1 MSILNIIRQTNKPI
15 AKQSDSIRTNGL
27 SLLLSMIFIGLC
39 YTTHVQAVTYA
50 NASTP
55 YNWIDASS
63 HFKLGPLGSTNSAY
77 TSVHAFYNAV
87 GCGTPLPSIDDD
99 ITDPIDI
106 GFTFMYSGINFTQ
119 LRIMS
124 NGRLQFGSTN
134 ATCGYGTPVTQILY
148 PDASLNYSMRIYGG
162 DLDPSLQSDIGTAS
176 GYITPCTSRST
187 CYVSYMTLGTAPY
200 RQFVVTWNNVPEWTS
215 YSGPS
220 GNISLQMI
228 LQENGEFIYQYGG
241 YTAHNTAGYSYALD
255 SAASQKGWQADII
268 DYDIPSIGFPP
279 SNTAIKFYIPR
290 PVAEYRMEQPSW
302 NGIANEVY
310 DTSGNGRHGVAVGAA
325 QTTASGYSCRGAAF
339 PANTSAATDAI
350 NTKINIP
357 TTVGG
362 VGTMTFWYHPSQWVG
377 SSSDAQLVDASVS
390 ASSTNNQWFYLQKHS
405 IDSSHSTL
413 KFVIDDGTTTT
424 RVAET
429 GNLTST
435 TPVAG
440 WVHIA
445 VSWNFNALAA
455 DKSDHM
461 RIYVNGLQ
469 QNVYVNG
476 VQQNESSF
484 TSSGT
489 VLPASG
495 TQYPL
500 YLGDNGLSDTS
511 PNGTGNSA
519 NGVIDEFRIYNY
531 EGGIAL
537 VQRDMLQ
544 AATACLSSYAV
555 TNNSSGSVCQVN
567 NVTVTAKDG
576 NNGSGNNIIMPNNT
590 TTITLKTST
599 GQGDW
604 TLISGYGV
612 LNNGTANDGI
622 ATYLFNGEY
631 QAVFGLTDLNAGS
644 VSINV
649 TDGQIAGNVSTTSLA
664 SCTGQFGCLETS
676 ITPYSTSTAKLYTK
690 LVGTSFNVD
699 VVASDTSGVQ
709 NINYVPSG
717 SNTPKT
723 VTVDLVDGNG
733 ATACASRTSR
743 VSAISA
749 VFAPYNTTNPGR
761 TTTNTMTVNQAYS
774 NLLCRVTDNNQ
785 SPAIVSCSVDAF
797 SVRPGAVTMA
807 TSANAAS
814 LSVSATPTIK
824 AGNNFTTSATTSTS
838 ATDTYAGVLSVD
850 TSKLTVQATGA
861 LGSLTSFKPDNTVLT
876 PTAVLANST
885 TTMSYSD
892 VGYVSASAGAFRD
905 DSFTS
910 IDQPNDCISS
920 IGADANLA
928 VSLSGNKYG
937 CSIGNQSAISFG
949 RFIPDHFVLTPSA
962 ATPGCGVFTY
972 FGQDG
977 FKTGFTLSAL
987 NSSGGP
993 TNNYAGSW
1001 SRLPLTTWGAYP
1013 ATSGSPG
1020 YGFAASSWSP
1030 SQPIGANLAAS
1041 ATVPS
1046 GTWVNGSATVMAK
1059 HQVSLPTTS
1068 TLPTKLNVTAIPV
1081 DADGVTLL
1089 NGAATTIATGMP
1101 FYSGRIALQ
1110 NASGS
1115 ELLDLAMPMTA
1126 QYWNGTAWVTN
1137 TDDAC
1142 TTGLGLNGAN
1152 VGATTTLTNLYAY
1165 DIGTLVHS
1173 GSIGTVN
1180 DITANRFSQPPS
1192 AGNFNLNFQAPG
1204 SGHTGAMGITA
1215 TNVPSYL
1222 QYNWTGLGNA
1232 GPSANATFGIY
1243 TGNKNFIYLRELY

>member
-15 AKQSDSIRTNGL
+15 AKQPDSIRTNGL

-63 HFKLGPLGSTNSAY
+63 HFKLGPKKSINLGHFFSSEWG
-77 TSVHAFYNAV
+77 
-87 GCGTPLPSIDDD
+87 GCGTTQPSIDDD

-134 ATCGYGTPVTQILY
+134 ATCGYGTPVTQIPY

-187 CYVSYMTLGTAPY
+187 CYVSYMTLGSAPY

-220 GNISLQMI
+220 GNISLQLI

-241 YTAHNTAGYSYALD
+241 YTAHNTAGYGYALD
-255 SAASQKGWQADII
+255 SVASQIGWQANTL
-268 DYDIPSIGFPP
+268 DYNIPSFGFPP

-302 NGIANEVY
+302 NHTANEVY
-310 DTSGNGRHGVAVGAA
+310 DTSGNGRHGVAVGLA

-455 DKSDHM
+455 ANSDHL
-461 RIYVNGLQ
+461 RI
-469 QNVYVNG
+469 YVNG

-905 DSFTS
+905 DSFTA

-920 IGADANLA
+920 TGADANLA

-1001 SRLPLTTWGAYP
+1001 ARLPLTTWGAYP

-1115 ELLDLAMPMTA
+1115 ELLDLPMLMTA

>member
-1 MSILNIIRQTNKPI
+1 
-15 AKQSDSIRTNGL
+15 
-27 SLLLSMIFIGLC
+27 
-39 YTTHVQAVTYA
+39 
-50 NASTP
+50 
-55 YNWIDASS
+55 
-63 HFKLGPLGSTNSAY
+63 
-77 TSVHAFYNAV
+77 
-87 GCGTPLPSIDDD
+87 
-99 ITDPIDI
+99 
-106 GFTFMYSGINFTQ
+106 
-119 LRIMS
+119 
-124 NGRLQFGSTN
+124 
-134 ATCGYGTPVTQILY
+134 
-148 PDASLNYSMRIYGG
+148 
-162 DLDPSLQSDIGTAS
+162 
-176 GYITPCTSRST
+176 
-187 CYVSYMTLGTAPY
+187 
-200 RQFVVTWNNVPEWTS
+200 
-215 YSGPS
+215 
-220 GNISLQMI
+220 
-228 LQENGEFIYQYGG
+228 
-241 YTAHNTAGYSYALD
+241 
-255 SAASQKGWQADII
+255 
-268 DYDIPSIGFPP
+268 
-279 SNTAIKFYIPR
+279 
-290 PVAEYRMEQPSW
+290 MEQPSW
-302 NGIANEVY
+302 NHTANEVY
-310 DTSGNGRHGVAVGAA
+310 DTSGNGRHGVAVGLA

-413 KFVIDDGTTTT
+413 KFVIDDGTTTQA
-424 RVAET
+424 VET

-455 DKSDHM
+455 AGSDHM

-469 QNVYVNG
+469 QN
-476 VQQNESSF
+476 QNPLGF

-576 NNGSGNNIIMPNNT
+576 SNGSGNNIIMPNNT

-892 VGYVSASAGAFRD
+892 VGYVYASAGAFRD

-920 IGADANLA
+920 TGADANLA

-993 TNNYAGSW
+993 TNNYAGSLA
-1001 SRLPLTTWGAYP
+1001 RLPLTTWGAYP

-1030 SQPIGANLAAS
+1030 SQPSGVNLAAS
-1041 ATVPS
+1041 ATAPS
-1046 GTWVNGSATVMAK
+1046 GTWVNGSATVTAK

-1115 ELLDLAMPMTA
+1115 ELLDLPMPMTA

-1142 TTGLGLNGAN
+1142 TTGLGLNGAKPN
-1152 VGATTTLTNLYAY
+1152 LADATNTLTNLYAY

-1204 SGHTGAMGITA
+1204 SGHTGIMGITA

>member
-77 TSVHAFYNAV
+77 TSVHAFYNAG
-87 GCGTPLPSIDDD
+87 GCGTSPQSMDDD

-134 ATCGYGTPVTQILY
+134 ATCGYGTPVTQIPY

-187 CYVSYMTLGTAPY
+187 CYVSYMTLGSAPY

-220 GNISLQMI
+220 GNISLQLI

-241 YTAHNTAGYSYALD
+241 YTAHNTAGYGYALD
-255 SAASQKGWQADII
+255 SVASQIGWQANTL
-268 DYDIPSIGFPP
+268 DYNIPSFGFPP

-302 NGIANEVY
+302 NHTANEVY
-310 DTSGNGRHGVAVGAA
+310 DTSGNGRHGVAVGLA

-377 SSSDAQLVDASVS
+377 SSSDAQLLDAS
-390 ASSTNNQWFYLQKHS
+390 ASGVTKNQWFYLQKRS

-413 KFVIDDGTTTT
+413 KFVIDDGTTTQA
-424 RVAET
+424 VET

-461 RIYVNGLQ
+461 RI
-469 QNVYVNG
+469 YVNG

-892 VGYVSASAGAFRD
+892 VGYVYASAGAFRD
-905 DSFTS
+905 DSFTA

-987 NSSGGP
+987 NGSGGP

-1001 SRLPLTTWGAYP
+1001 ARLPLTTWGAYP

-1046 GTWVNGSATVMAK
+1046 GTWVNGSATVTAM

-1115 ELLDLAMPMTA
+1115 ELLDLPMLMTA